1 MTFSNSTFAHHYNTT
16 KKIIVRPLWALLL
29 IMTSLQ
35 LFAKAQLNVV
45 ASVPDLADMAR
56 HIGGDGVTVISLS
69 TGKEDLHAVPAR
81 PGFLPKLNKA
91 DLLLTLGLDAEHAWL
106 PSLANEARN
115 PKVRENGPGWINCY
129 TGIEPLDV
137 PVTLD
142 RSEGEQ
148 HPQGNPHYNIG
159 PQCGIVM
166 ATNIE
171 NALAAA
177 LPSSAAHF
185 GNNGAT
191 YRLQIE
197 KLTSELKEKGT
208 SLNGIAVIEY
218 HPDMAYLAAF
228 YTMKIIGSIEP
239 KAGVPPTAGHL
250 RDLEQ
255 QAKESG
261 VRLIIYNQAQNPK
274 MPKKLAAALGC
285 RAIQIANAV
294 GAQPQITSWIDL
306 QRFNL
311 NQLLDGL
318 SGGDK

>member
-1 MTFSNSTFAHHYNTT
+1 MVLS
-16 KKIIVRPLWALLL
+16 
-29 IMTSLQ
+29 MQ
-35 LFAKAQLNVV
+35 LFAKSQLNVV

-56 HIGGDGVTVISLS
+56 NIGGDAVTVISLS

-91 DLLLTLGLDAEHAWL
+91 DLLFTLGLDAEHAWL

-115 PKVRENGPGWINCY
+115 PKVRENGPGWVNCY
-129 TGIEPLDV
+129 TGIVPLDV

-171 NALAAA
+171 KALAAA
-177 LPSSAAHF
+177 LPSSAAF
-185 GNNGAT
+185 FEKNGST
-191 YRLQIE
+191 YRRQLE
-197 KLTSELKEKGT
+197 ELTTGLKEKGT
-208 SLNGIAVIEY
+208 PLSGITIIEY
-218 HPDMAYLAAF
+218 HPDMAYLADF
-228 YTMKIIGSIEP
+228 YDMKIIGSIEP

-250 RDLEQ
+250 RELEQ
-255 QAKESG
+255 QAKESS
-261 VRLIIYNQAQNPK
+261 VRLVIYNQSQNPK
-274 MPKKLAAALGC
+274 MPKKLAAAIGC
-285 RAIQIANAV
+285 KAVQIANAV
-294 GAQPQITSWIDL
+294 GAQPEITTWIKL

-311 NQLLDGL
+311 QQLLNGL